1 MMYQEESTNMEN
13 RFAHL
18 KRVLSLLMVF
28 AMLAAFLPI
37 TVSATVGPQSGVWDQ
52 AAPTYTADGVSCGTN
67 QGSSSAVKSDV
78 ALPGS
83 FNNWNTSNF
92 MEFADGSTTVTAQ
105 TLFLPAGSYEFKVK
119 IGQTWYGNNGIIFD
133 TTGNA
138 GWVMNP
144 SAGNCTL
151 KASGGFYTF
160 IYDTAVNKL
169 TVTYDH
175 GNDVGKDSEYFL
187 CGYINGMDYAMGAE
201 ASNYKFDKDGKLTT
215 KFHSDS
221 YVVVRNSDCSKRYMT
236 KGWLGSVTEATM
248 YSVSNWGA
256 AGYDKLMVPGG
267 SEVTFTLVH
276 NDDGTIT
283 LSYEIEAAAVEDTS
297 GVQDGLTLHCWNWSF
312 AEIEANMA
320 TIAAQ
325 GYTAIQTSPIQ
336 PLKESTVGRSV
347 GTTWWVCY
355 QPVDF
360 AINTLQGNALGTKT
374 ELEGMVAT
382 AHRYGI
388 KVIVDVVANHLANET
403 GNDLSPKIPEHLRKG
418 AFWHDIS
425 KNVTDWKNRYQVT
438 QHCMSGRPDLNTGNA
453 ELQQIILGFLKDC
466 VDVGIDGFRFDAAK
480 SIETP
485 DDNQIIASD
494 FWPVVIGGAEDY
506 ASKTYGKDL
515 YIYGEI
521 LDETGGVA
529 LSAYT
534 KYMAITDNSW
544 GNTLRGNI
552 NSGNAALAP
561 RYNKAVPPSV
571 LVLWAES
578 HDTYA
583 TNDPNQNSYRV
594 SEANIIKTWALVAAR
609 ADAMGLYFARP
620 ANYTQDL
627 GQASVSGW
635 ANETVKEINL
645 FHNAFAGEDEVVS
658 NENNFSYVERGDS
671 GVILVQAGA
680 ATDNTVSVTA
690 HAMKDG
696 EYVDH
701 ITGNTFTVANGK
713 ISGLIG
719 STGIAVVY
727 QATEAPQYAISI
739 IKVTG
744 GTVQADAETAAQG
757 QTVTLTVKAAE
768 GQIIG
773 EVTVTDATGK
783 KIDVTDN
790 GNGTYAFV
798 QPDSRVTVEVTYKP
812 DYTIPT
818 DDFPVTPEETTH
830 PSGDNSRIFLW
841 IGLIAVSTLAIVI
854 LLIRQ
859 RRKNSR
865 A

>member
-1 MMYQEESTNMEN
+1 MEN

-201 ASNYKFDKDGKLTT
+201 ISNYKFDKDGKLTT

-360 AINTLQGNALGTKT
+360 AINTLQGNALGTKA
-374 ELEGMVAT
+374 ELESMVAT

-438 QHCMSGRPDLNTGNA
+438 QHCMSGLPDLNTGNA

-552 NSGNAALAP
+552 NSGNAALSP
-561 RYNKAVPPSV
+561 GYNKAVPPSV

-739 IKVTG
+739 VKVTD

-790 GNGTYAFV
+790 GNGTCAFV

-841 IGLIAVSTLAIVI
+841 IGLIAVSALAIVI